1 MLEYEQN
8 FLYENL
14 KTSEI
19 GKLAFEILFKNSPSL
34 FKYYTNF
41 QLEKCKEDINYHTRV
56 LLESIELAS
65 PILFSDYFSWVVELF
80 FSLGIPIDSF
90 IQSLDAIAD
99 SFGIIAGSKKRDI
112 VKQYINY
119 AISLFERNMLVEK
132 ETRKNN
138 PLKSVEEHFLKYLL
152 DADRNS
158 AIELIQ
164 KILDDGYSIKDIYIH
179 VFQEALY
186 EIGTLWQNGVITVA
200 HEHFLTASIQFVLT
214 HFYGEIFKN
223 RKKHNG
229 YTIVGCCVEGE
240 LHELGVRML
249 CDLLELEGFDTY
261 YLGSNTPTKDLIQF
275 AKSKNADA
283 VLFSTTLTTN
293 LSKTKNTINIMR
305 EDADI
310 RKLKTKIIVGGRPF
324 YVDPTLWQKVGA
336 DSCGKSYEDVMKL
349 LL

>member
-41 QLEKCKEDINYHTRV
+41 QIEKCKEDITYHTRV
-56 LLESIELAS
+56 LLESVELDS
-65 PILFSDYFSWVVELF
+65 PVLFSDYFSWVVELF

-90 IQSLDAIAD
+90 IQSLEAIAE
-99 SFGIIAGSKKRDI
+99 SVGIVVGNEKRFI
-112 VKQYINY
+112 VKQYVNY
-119 AISLFERNMLVEK
+119 AIKLFESTKLIE
-132 ETRKNN
+132 EEIRKNN
-138 PLKSVEEHFLKYLL
+138 PLKSVEKQFLKYLL

-164 KILDDGYSIKDIYIH
+164 EVLDDGYSIKDIYDQ
-179 VFQEALY
+179 VFKEALY
-186 EIGTLWQNGVITVA
+186 EIGSLWQNGVITVA

-283 VLFSTTLTTN
+283 ILFSTTLTTN

-324 YVDPTLWQKVGA
+324 YVDPTLWEKVGA
-336 DSCGKSYEDVMKL
+336 DSFGKSYEDVIKL